1 MLPTIFTITGEDITA
16 IIGYIGE
23 VFTDVSPL
31 FFVIMGISLGLWI
44 LGSIIRAVAHRKED

>member
-1 MLPTIFTITGEDITA
+1 MLPTIITITGEDITA

>member
-16 IIGYIGE
+16 ITGYIGE

-31 FFVIMGISLGLWI
+31 FFVIMGISIGLWV
-44 LGSIIRAVAHRKED
+44 LGGIIRAVAKRGED